1 MGFKPKNC
9 LKKYY
14 HVKPGSFIYPDENVS
29 MTVFKVHCLNLNF
42 HRTYKY

>member
-1 MGFKPKNC
+1 MGFKPKKC

-29 MTVFKVHCLNLNF
+29 MNPCYNTLSRLL
-42 HRTYKY
+42 TYLVKI

>member
-29 MTVFKVHCLNLNF
+29 MTVQSTLSKFKF
-42 HRTYKY
+42 P